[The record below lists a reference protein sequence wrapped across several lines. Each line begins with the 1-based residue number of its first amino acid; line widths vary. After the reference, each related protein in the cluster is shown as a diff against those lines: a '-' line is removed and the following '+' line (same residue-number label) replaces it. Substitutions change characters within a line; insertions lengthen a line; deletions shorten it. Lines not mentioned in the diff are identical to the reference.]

1 MKGGNKMSL
10 MRKLLED
17 KIAEFPFESQ
27 EGLGFDAKCIAHFFV
42 AAAHWFVSEM
52 EVDGDDVIM
61 FGYADLGLGPGCSE
75 FGYMSLN
82 ELESLRTPYGKVGL
96 DLNPEEKTIREL
108 CEENGLEYD
117 DFFSSHNDYGIEED
131 ER

>member
-1 MKGGNKMSL
+1 MSL
-10 MRKLLED
+10 MRALLQD
-17 KIAEFPFESQ
+17 KFTEFPFESQ

-42 AAAHWFVSEM
+42 AAAHWFISEM
-52 EVDGDDVIM
+52 EVTEIGDGETDVIM

-82 ELESLRTPYGKVGL
+82 ELESLRTPFGKVGL

-108 CEENGLEYD
+108 CEEYGLEYD
-117 DFFSSHNDYGIEED
+117 DFYSSRNDYGIEED
-131 ER
+131 EL

>member
-1 MKGGNKMSL
+1 
-10 MRKLLED
+10 
-17 KIAEFPFESQ
+17 
-27 EGLGFDAKCIAHFFV
+27 
-42 AAAHWFVSEM
+42 
-52 EVDGDDVIM
+52 M

-82 ELESLRTPYGKVGL
+82 ELESLRTPFGKVGL

-117 DFFSSHNDYGIEED
+117 DFYSSHNDYGIEED